1 MKPLSP
7 CHCTALRKAS
17 RRLSQIYDAALA
29 PTGIKSTQLSI
40 LAEINRRRSEP
51 PLSLNELAILLA
63 MDRSTLGHNLRP
75 LERRKLIAL
84 IAGRKDGREKH
95 VELTK
100 TGQEKLAEARAL
112 WDRAQ
117 GSFEQQF
124 GRKRAADLRETLND
138 LIDLIGAPPE
148 GASMNRKRGNQSE
161 D

>member
-29 PTGIKSTQLSI
+29 PSGIKTTQLSI
-40 LAEINRRRSEP
+40 LAEINRRQSEP
-51 PLSLNELAILLA
+51 SLTLNELAVLLA

-75 LERRKLIAL
+75 LERRKLIVMT
-84 IAGRKDGREKH
+84 AGREDAREKH
-95 VELTK
+95 VGLTK
-100 TGQEKLAEARAL
+100 AGQDKLAEARAL
-112 WDRAQ
+112 WGQAQ

-124 GRKRAADLRETLND
+124 GRKRAAELRETLNE
-138 LIDLIGAPPE
+138 LINLIGAPIE
-148 GASMNRKRGNQSE
+148 GMALKKRRGDRSE